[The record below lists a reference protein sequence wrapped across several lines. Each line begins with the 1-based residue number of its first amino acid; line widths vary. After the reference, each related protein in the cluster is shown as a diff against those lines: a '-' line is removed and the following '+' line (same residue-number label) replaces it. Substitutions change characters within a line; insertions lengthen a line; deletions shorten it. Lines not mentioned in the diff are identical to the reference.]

1 MARGSLG
8 TFGEPGIGKGR
19 IVHKESKRV
28 KSPQSPS
35 QGLAFGESEPP
46 GAEAGCN
53 SRPSASSSL
62 GSVGLSCQRAL
73 STDCTVQVGSSRVA
87 PWTGHRP
94 DIDSARLRVEF
105 SVECRHRVLLCQLRR
120 CSGWVKGLR
129 DAGRVYKK
137 GLAALPTPPLTPIRK
152 HGASPMKCMTSIMHR
167 HATRSRL
174 TCEGG
179 WCSVKLQAP
188 V

>member
-120 CSGWVKGLR
+120 CSGWVKGQGCWQGVQKR
-129 DAGRVYKK
+129 PCGTAN
-137 GLAALPTPPLTPIRK
+137 AAVNTNPQAWCKPNEV
-152 HGASPMKCMTSIMHR
+152 HDQHHAS
-167 HATRSRL
+167 SRN
-174 TCEGG
+174 TE
-179 WCSVKLQAP
+179 
-188 V
+188 